1 MPVHVRLRQN
11 DFHFAHRDHWQEA
24 NEEEEEREEN
34 SMGADEGPDVDPC
47 RNEQA
52 PRAWQKI
59 AMQSADDDDET
70 LEPHP
75 GVDAHAD
82 EIDDQDIAPA
92 PAEPE
97 ELRRKAVAKEHSHP
111 PVPPIGPEN
120 AVPEG
125 EALILIAAVP
135 GQEKFHGIGIGNDRA
150 RQQNDLRHFVE
161 DRKSVV

>member
-1 MPVHVRLRQN
+1 
-11 DFHFAHRDHWQEA
+11 HRDQRQKA
-24 NEEEEEREEN
+24 NEEEEKGEEN
-34 SMGADEGPDVDPC
+34 SVRADKGPDVDPG

-52 PRAWQKI
+52 PGAGQEI
-59 AMQSADDDDET
+59 TMQSADDDDET

-97 ELRRKAVAKEHSHP
+97 ELRRKAVAKEHSYP
-111 PVPPIGPEN
+111 PVPPIRPEN

-135 GQEKFHGIGIGNDRA
+135 GPQKINKEWGGENQPR
-150 RQQNDLRHFVE
+150 RPT
-161 DRKSVV
+161 

>member
-1 MPVHVRLRQN
+1 MPVHVRFREN
-11 DFHFAHRDHWQEA
+11 DFHLAHRDDRQEA

-34 SMGADEGPDVDPC
+34 SMGADEGPDVDPG
-47 RNEQA
+47 RNEQS

-59 AMQSADDDDET
+59 TVQSADDDDET

-82 EIDDQDIAPA
+82 EINDEDIAPA

-125 EALILIAAVP
+125 EALILIAAGP
-135 GQEKFHGIGIGNDRA
+135 GPEKFNGIR
-150 RQQNDLRHFVE
+150 
-161 DRKSVV
+161 